1 MDCDYKTWELG
12 TMSVS
17 RRAREI
23 EDLTQWSLEDVST
36 REERKT
42 SLKGRGGI
50 SSSHFP
56 FLLPTFLSIAR
67 SHALAGINQFKHCE
81 VKGRKERYVFIP
93 LYPSS

>member
-42 SLKGRGGI
+42 SLKGRGED
-50 SSSHFP
+50 
-56 FLLPTFLSIAR
+56 L
-67 SHALAGINQFKHCE
+67 
-81 VKGRKERYVFIP
+81 
-93 LYPSS
+93 